1 MRHQKIKRVI
11 GNALA
16 AALGIPMLLAAGP
29 ASADK
34 DIKIVLDWL
43 IQGTH
48 APWIVA
54 KEKGYFAAE
63 GLNVQIDAGKGGTNT
78 AINTA
83 SGVYQFGYVDM
94 VTMINFNANNP
105 STPLQEVYIAF
116 DETPLT
122 VVVSKASGITS
133 PKDLNGRKIGGGPG
147 TAGHDTIGILLKAA
161 HAEDVKIDW
170 VNVAPNLLGP
180 MMAKGEIVGIAGFTN
195 SQIPAAM
202 SVGFKREDLVSLHY
216 AKYGVD
222 LLGLGVVATR
232 KYIEENPDVVKGL
245 VKALNKGTVDTI
257 KDPAAALAIMKK
269 GDPMMKT
276 DLESVRLEIALSH
289 TNTDNVKKNGL
300 SYVTPARVQS
310 TIDAVVAAYGIKAPP
325 KVEDVYTDK
334 FLPPQPDRM
343 VK

>member
-1 MRHQKIKRVI
+1 M
-11 GNALA
+11 
-16 AALGIPMLLAAGP
+16 
-29 ASADK
+29 
-34 DIKIVLDWL
+34 DWL

-300 SYVTPARVQS
+300 SYVTPPRVQS